1 VGQGFVE
8 FSPVTKKQNGTS
20 NMRAKISR
28 TASSNSSNTWN
39 GRNMTGYANSTMGT
53 NNETFSTPI
62 ASSTPDTGDLLS
74 GAINDIISGLEGG
87 ISNAENEIDGFLREV
102 VQNIT
107 TSLEDDLSTGGGDLG
122 QLLSTAFQNLTG
134 GIENSLSGARLG
146 SFLQDILQDLSPSS
160 VSGSWGG
167 ISNLLQGVI
176 GNFSTGIAAV
186 LSKAEGTAAQ
196 GIAEALGIQ
205 QLYSLH
211 LRQVCSGT
219 LSSSSDPHATFNIT
233 GCFTYSEAAAGFS
246 FIPPSG
252 NSLT

>member
-1 VGQGFVE
+1 
-8 FSPVTKKQNGTS
+8 
-20 NMRAKISR
+20 
-28 TASSNSSNTWN
+28 
-39 GRNMTGYANSTMGT
+39 
-53 NNETFSTPI
+53 
-62 ASSTPDTGDLLS
+62 LS

-87 ISNAENEIDGFLREV
+87 ISNAENEIGGFLRGV

-107 TSLEDDLSTGGGDLG
+107 TSLEDGLSTGGDDLG
-122 QLLSTAFQNLTG
+122 QLISTAFQNLTE
-134 GIENSLSGARLG
+134 GIENSLSSTVLG
-146 SFLQDILQDLSPSS
+146 SFLQDILQTLFTNSS
-160 VSGSWGG
+160 ISSGRS

-219 LSSSSDPHATFNIT
+219 LSSPSDPHATFNIT
-233 GCFTYSEAAAGFS
+233 GCFTYSEAAAGLSPLFL
-246 FIPPSG
+246 PAE
-252 NSLT
+252 TV